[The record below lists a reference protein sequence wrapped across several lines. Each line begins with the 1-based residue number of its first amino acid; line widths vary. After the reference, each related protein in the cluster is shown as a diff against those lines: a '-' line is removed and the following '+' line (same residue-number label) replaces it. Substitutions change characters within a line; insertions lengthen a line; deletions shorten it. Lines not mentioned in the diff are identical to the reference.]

1 VPVAPL
7 QDYLLL
13 TSLGDRAAFTSLYSS
28 TAPVIYR
35 AVQRLLVDPSQAEEV
50 TQEVFVEVWQ
60 KSAQYQSARAGVMSW
75 MLMIARRRA
84 IDRVRASQASRERDH
99 RVGVRSVEIDWDS
112 VAESAES
119 RAEGARVRIAMDQ
132 LTKVQRQA
140 IELSFFAELSYIEI
154 SAQLQVPVGTVKTR
168 IRDAIL
174 RLQGA
179 LEIVR

>member
-1 VPVAPL
+1 
-7 QDYLLL
+7 
-13 TSLGDRAAFTSLYSS
+13 
-28 TAPVIYR
+28 
-35 AVQRLLVDPSQAEEV
+35 
-50 TQEVFVEVWQ
+50 
-60 KSAQYQSARAGVMSW
+60 
-75 MLMIARRRA
+75 
-84 IDRVRASQASRERDH
+84 
-99 RVGVRSVEIDWDS
+99 
-112 VAESAES
+112 
-119 RAEGARVRIAMDQ
+119 MDQ